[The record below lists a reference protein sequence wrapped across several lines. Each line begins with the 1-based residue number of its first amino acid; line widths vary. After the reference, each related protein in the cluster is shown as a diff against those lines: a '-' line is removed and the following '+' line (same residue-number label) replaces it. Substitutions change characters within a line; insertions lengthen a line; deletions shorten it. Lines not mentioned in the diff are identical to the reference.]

1 MKIAKL
7 KILHYCELGKADINN
22 MSLTSEIVHDYQ
34 RGNLKSVT
42 SLPEFMT
49 DSVYLMNHSEVQ
61 KKKVQIQNFNT
72 QDKELLLVLENL
84 PEDDNSLNFHNVS
97 TSNKAIEKERI
108 REGVENSKKNTFHI
122 QDSEHLNLKLTTS
135 PSMLIWI
142 LLVQSII
149 LTSRQVMLGIRFLT
163 HRAENSFL
171 H

>member
-1 MKIAKL
+1 
-7 KILHYCELGKADINN
+7 

-61 KKKVQIQNFNT
+61 KKKVRIQNFNT
-72 QDKELLLVLENL
+72 QDKELLLVLENI
-84 PEDDNSLNFHNVS
+84 PEDDNSLNIHNVS

-108 REGVENSKKNTFHI
+108 REGVENSKQNAFHI

-149 LTSRQVMLGIRFLT
+149 LTSRQVMLGMRFLMR
-163 HRAENSFL
+163 RAENSFL
-171 H
+171 Y

>member
-1 MKIAKL
+1 
-7 KILHYCELGKADINN
+7 

-97 TSNKAIEKERI
+97 TSNR
-108 REGVENSKKNTFHI
+108 R
-122 QDSEHLNLKLTTS
+122 
-135 PSMLIWI
+135 
-142 LLVQSII
+142 
-149 LTSRQVMLGIRFLT
+149 
-163 HRAENSFL
+163 
-171 H
+171 